1 MKREVLNQPFSKH
14 LIRTR
19 KGPFGQTFSYVQG
32 CEYIRRLN
40 ESFEGEWSFEV
51 LEHQL
56 RDNEAIVLGRLTVGG
71 IVKTAFGSS
80 TITISRDGEVVS
92 IGDDLKA
99 AATDALKKAAS
110 LLGVGLH
117 LYSSDQ
123 PREQAASG
131 RHTPAGNGTNGQR
144 NGNGHRPG
152 NGNSQNS
159 GNRLTQKQLS
169 AIWSMGRNLGEGAE
183 QIRQRTRD
191 AFGVE
196 PEYLSKQDASAF
208 ITELGQALSG
218 PGQ

>member
-1 MKREVLNQPFSKH
+1 VNRHALEQPFPDS
-14 LIRTR
+14 LIRSR
-19 KGPFGQTFSYVQG
+19 KGPFGQTFSYVEG
-32 CEYIRRLN
+32 SAYVARLN
-40 ESFEGEWSFEV
+40 EALEGQWSFEV

-56 RDNEAIVLGRLTVGG
+56 RDNEAIVLARLTVGD

-131 RHTPAGNGTNGQR
+131 RHTAAGNGA
-144 NGNGHRPG
+144 NGHRPG
-152 NGNSQNS
+152 NGNGQNG

-169 AIWSMGRNLGEGAE
+169 AIWSMGRNLGENAD